1 MLRLFFHRD
10 SVIMKSLFFASFVGT
25 ILLFYQGAFQRLSN
39 LQTILAS
46 VFLLQVG
53 FAYFVKIY
61 PWYPK
66 NAAGPGI
73 TLQFQKALVPIA
85 YLWPLFLL
93 TTLYYPSAI
102 LLGFWSFFL
111 LPITAVA
118 FILIYFHWKD
128 PDPSQPNLLSGKH

>member
-1 MLRLFFHRD
+1 
-10 SVIMKSLFFASFVGT
+10 MKGLLLASFLGT
-25 ILLFYQGAFQRLSN
+25 ISLFYQGTFQRLSP
-39 LQTILAS
+39 LQK
-46 VFLLQVG
+46 G
-53 FAYFVKIY
+53 FALAFLIQVAFAYGVKIY

-73 TLQFQKALVPIA
+73 GLQFQKALVPIA

-93 TTLYYPSAI
+93 NLTYFPSTF
-102 LLGFWSFFL
+102 LLGFFAFIL

-128 PDPSQPNLLSGKH
+128 PDPSRPNLLSGKHSSKINF